1 MRRPILIV
9 ISILIASLAVFEFHA
24 QTAQAPPQAAPAN
37 SAPDPLKLAEDWM
50 NRLNALSNWTLSV
63 EGKEMGR
70 DEVVNKM
77 MELYAANV
85 IAEVP
90 PHDEDQIGPVVLRGS
105 GNVRKWVDKISSTQV
120 KLLYIQRRQTKKQ
133 FEGQK
138 LVYAAPLPWG
148 GVGISFEIIGAWSRR
163 EDRRKFTAPGAVFLQ
178 FGADGKIERLRLY
191 LAETAEVSAL

>member
-9 ISILIASLAVFEFHA
+9 ISILIDLGVAFEF
-24 QTAQAPPQAAPAN
+24 QAQAPPPQAPPGN
-37 SAPDPLKLAEDWM
+37 PGPDPLKLAEDWM
-50 NRLNALSNWTLSV
+50 NRLNALSNWYLSV
-63 EGKEMGR
+63 EGKEVGR
-70 DEVVNKM
+70 DDAVNRM
-77 MELYAANV
+77 MELYSADV

-105 GNVRKWVDKISSTQV
+105 GNVRKWVDKISTTQV

-178 FGADGKIERLRLY
+178 YGADGKIERLRLY

>member
-9 ISILIASLAVFEFHA
+9 ISMLIALWAVLEFQA
-24 QTAQAPPQAAPAN
+24 QTAPQTADGKPVLDPA
-37 SAPDPLKLAEDWM
+37 KLAEDWI
-50 NRLNALSNWTLSV
+50 NRLNALSNWNLSV
-63 EGKEMGR
+63 EGKEVGR

-77 MELYAANV
+77 MELFAADV

-90 PHDEDQIGPVVLRGS
+90 PHDEDQIGPVMLRGS
-105 GNVRKWVDKISSTQV
+105 ANVRKWIDKISRTQV
-120 KLLYIQRRQTKKQ
+120 KLLYIQKKQ
-133 FEGQK
+133 TQKAFEGQK

-148 GVGISFEIIGAWSRR
+148 GLGISFEIIGAWSRR

-178 FGADGKIERLRLY
+178 YGADGKIEHLRLY